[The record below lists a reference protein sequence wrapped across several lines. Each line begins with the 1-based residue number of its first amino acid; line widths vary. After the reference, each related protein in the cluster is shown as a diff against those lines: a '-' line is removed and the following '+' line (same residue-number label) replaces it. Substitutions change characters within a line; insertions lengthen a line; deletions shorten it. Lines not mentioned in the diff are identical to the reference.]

1 MPFAYY
7 GAKHGLASKYPRP
20 RHRVIV
26 EPFAGSAAYSVH
38 HAANIDHAILID
50 ADARLVELW
59 HEIQGMTEADVDL
72 IGKQLE
78 QARFTHPLLA
88 AMAGSTTMLAVLAGK
103 DRAVTPRMLKDWPCV
118 RSRIIRAL
126 PHVKTWD
133 VTHGTYADALN
144 VEATWFIDPPYMQ
157 QGTMAGAG
165 YAYSDES
172 INFDHL
178 ARWSRS
184 RNGFVM
190 VCEQSPA
197 AWLPFHPFASQA
209 NGAGTGTVARQEVI
223 WRSDM
228 EQPMLWEA
236 S

>member
-26 EPFAGSAAYSVH
+26 EPFAGSAAYSVY
-38 HAANIDHAILID
+38 HAQHIDHAILID

-59 HEIQGMTEADVDL
+59 HEIQCMSTDDVYL
-72 IGKQLE
+72 IGRQLE
-78 QARFTHPLLA
+78 QERFTHPLLA
-88 AMAGSTTMLAVLAGK
+88 AMAGSTTMVAVLDGK
-103 DRAVTPRMLKDWPCV
+103 SRAVTPRMRKDWPSV
-118 RSRIIRAL
+118 RSRIVGAL
-126 PHVKTWD
+126 PYIGAWEVI
-133 VTHGTYADALN
+133 HGTYADAPD
-144 VEATWFIDPPYMQ
+144 VDATWFIDPPYQ
-157 QGTMAGAG
+157 ENGSMAGAG
-165 YAYSDES
+165 YRHAAAS
-172 INFDHL
+172 IDFGHL
-178 ARWSRS
+178 GEWCRARP
-184 RNGFVM
+184 GFTI

-197 AWLPFHPFASQA
+197 TWLPFHPFASQA

-228 EQPMLWEA
+228 EQPTLWEA